1 MTKRRRRAAE
11 HNHVQHLDDLGHES
25 GSHPNPHQDAAHRE
39 SAATLPGRSVQREL
53 LDLYFSHT
61 FNSTLVFDRT
71 SVDREWADERLAE
84 PGVLAICSMATVY
97 ACLLSTRVE
106 GEFLIEPRFL
116 HPSSVLIQQ
125 NGTILEELGENYRF
139 LARQW
144 ALQAGGLI
152 LQKVDQPT
160 LEIVQVCQVL
170 GLFWFAVGEV
180 QRHSMLTGSIGVCSQ
195 AQALYR

>member
-1 MTKRRRRAAE
+1 MHSHE
-11 HNHVQHLDDLGHES
+11 QHPDDLGHGLGS
-25 GSHPNPHQDAAHRE
+25 GPSPYQDAAHRE

-53 LDLYFSHT
+53 LDVYFSHT

-71 SVDREWADERLAE
+71 SVDREWADDRLAE
-84 PGVLAICSMATVY
+84 PVMLAICAMATVY
-97 ACLLSTRVE
+97 ACLLSTRIE

-116 HPSSVLIQQ
+116 HPSSVLVQQ
-125 NGTILEELGENYRF
+125 KGSILGELGENYRF

-144 ALQAGGLI
+144 ALQAGSLI
-152 LQKVDQPT
+152 LPKVDQPT

-180 QRHSMLTGSIGVCSQ
+180 QRHSMLTGSIGVYSH

>member
-1 MTKRRRRAAE
+1 M
-11 HNHVQHLDDLGHES
+11 
-25 GSHPNPHQDAAHRE
+25 
-39 SAATLPGRSVQREL
+39 
-53 LDLYFSHT
+53 YFSHT

-71 SVDREWADERLAE
+71 SVDREWADDRLAE
-84 PGVLAICSMATVY
+84 PVVLAICAMATVY
-97 ACLLSTRVE
+97 AYLLFTRVE
-106 GEFLIEPRFL
+106 EESLIEPRFL

-125 NGTILEELGENYRF
+125 NGSILEELGENYRF

-152 LQKVDQPT
+152 LLKVDQPT